1 MKHSPLI
8 ASACLALVLMSSS
21 LIGSSEARNKKKY
34 VGETGG
40 DFEFIDEVS
49 PKWLHGQ
56 PSVPKWGSS
65 GGGLQNTYTR
75 EEGMEWA
82 QPKSCPGQS
91 SHQST
96 SQ

>member
-40 DFEFIDEVS
+40 DFEFIDEVFS
-49 PKWLHGQ
+49 THLSGNRSQ
-56 PSVPKWGSS
+56 SRRRPSARYEYECGY
-65 GGGLQNTYTR
+65 QAT
-75 EEGMEWA
+75 
-82 QPKSCPGQS
+82 
-91 SHQST
+91 
-96 SQ
+96 